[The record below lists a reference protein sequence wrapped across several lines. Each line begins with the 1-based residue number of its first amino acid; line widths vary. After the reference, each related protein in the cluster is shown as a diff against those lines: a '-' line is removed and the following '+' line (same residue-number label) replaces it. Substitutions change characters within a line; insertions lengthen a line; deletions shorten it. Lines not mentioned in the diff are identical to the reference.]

1 MSGGK
6 LMIEIVL
13 LILSFVNLFFLLG
26 LCNEVLDIR
35 DYLLFEELFDDES
48 DL

>member
-1 MSGGK
+1 M
-6 LMIEIVL
+6 MFEIVL

-26 LCNEVLDIR
+26 LCNEVLDIE
-35 DYLLFEELFDDES
+35 DYLYFKDLKELGLDDES